1 MNNRQRNQ
9 NRRGLHH
16 VRCGGR
22 GGPVSGE
29 SPCQLT
35 CCSTPKSGKK
45 PNRAWTPTAMLA
57 AASKI
62 TGRTYKRGQCE
73 LAAADLK
80 RWADDMAAA
89 LPITRAAGVRV
100 NTRAR
105 PVNAYVVE
113 HEIATEH
120 VRCSRHQRWP
130 LAGDNAG

>member
-1 MNNRQRNQ
+1 VNTGSEIRTVEDDTTFAAEDAAAMYRADA
-9 NRRGLHH
+9 LAS
-16 VRCGGR
+16 C
-22 GGPVSGE
+22 
-29 SPCQLT
+29 LLLYA
-35 CCSTPKSGKK
+35 KFGKR

-89 LPITRAAGVRV
+89 LPITRPESVM

-105 PVNAYVVE
+105 PSK
-113 HEIATEH
+113 
-120 VRCSRHQRWP
+120 VRC
-130 LAGDNAG
+130 GT